1 MRTLRAYFDLLLAY
15 MRVNWRASLEYRTNF
30 IFESIL
36 SVVEVGM
43 YLFYWRIF
51 LSISSGIP
59 GISYEQLAALVVFN
73 HIIYGGA
80 DTLMAGQVWEAGA
93 QIVKG
98 QLDIFLVQPKS
109 AIFQLFF
116 SGAQPMRALQIL
128 VGVIVYFFFVPLT
141 LVNVL
146 LLIFGLV
153 TGTLI
158 FTSWVI
164 AIHSITF
171 RLGNSVVIY
180 KLLSVILHF
189 AKKPTSIFSFV
200 IRFILYTII
209 PAAYIGAV
217 QSQQVFAAE
226 VPVLFG
232 LAALAVVSPVVAA
245 MIFRR
250 GMRLYES
257 GNLIGIR
264 M

>member
-1 MRTLRAYFDLLLAY
+1 

-80 DTLMAGQVWEAGA
+80 DTLMAGQVWEAGS
-93 QIVKG
+93 QIVRG

-116 SGAQPMRALQIL
+116 SGAQPMRALQIV

-141 LVNVL
+141 VVNAL

-153 TGTLI
+153 TGTII

-226 VPVLFG
+226 APVLFG
-232 LAALAVVSPVVAA
+232 LAALAVVSPLVAV